1 MEQGKTNN
9 FMQPQDPSIIGSPEL
24 QVGYGPEVINIYPFL
39 NSLSKLKKVL
49 FITTSN
55 RSPYVAKQGERA
67 KSSQLAD
74 HLAYLLRQKGCD
86 VEVIDAS
93 SLTIHNCLGCVSELH
108 GNQCGAKNSKVEDEK
123 KNPTGHL
130 RCWASHDFEDD
141 ELWKIVNPLYESDAV
156 VFFASQRWGNANAI
170 YQKLI
175 ERLDWIENM
184 HYSMG
189 EPSTISG
196 KKAGF
201 VLLGQNWRV
210 KQTVEMQRE
219 VLEFYGFDVPEELYM
234 GWQFTRNVEDEAVE
248 SYKEAPYTF
257 EQSWNMQLF
266 IPTLKESESQRDP
279 MVYKV
284 KDFSSFISKLSW

>member
-1 MEQGKTNN
+1 MVPQEEQESTRE
-9 FMQPQDPSIIGSPEL
+9 FL
-24 QVGYGPEVINIYPFL
+24 QVGYGPEVINLYPFV
-39 NSLSKLKKVL
+39 NELSKLRKVL

-55 RSPYVAKQGERA
+55 RSPFVAKQGEKA
-67 KSSQLAD
+67 KSTQLAE
-74 HLAYLLRQKGCD
+74 HLAGIITRKGAE

-93 SLTIHNCLGCVSELH
+93 ALNIHNCLGCVSELH
-108 GNQCGAKNSKVEDEK
+108 GNMCGSKPSSVKDKE
-123 KNPTGHL
+123 KNPTGNL

-156 VFFASQRWGNANAI
+156 VFFSSQRWGTANAI

-189 EPSTISG
+189 EPSTVEG

-210 KQTVEMQRE
+210 QESVNMQRE
-219 VLEFYGFDVPEELYM
+219 VLEYYGFDTPPELFM
-234 GWQFTRNVEDEAVE
+234 GWQFTRDVQDESEE

-257 EQSWNMQLF
+257 EQSWSLQLY
-266 IPTLKESESQRDP
+266 IPDIKHGEESPQEPKSF
-279 MVYKV
+279 KV
-284 KDFSSFISKLSW
+284 KGFGDFLSQLGI